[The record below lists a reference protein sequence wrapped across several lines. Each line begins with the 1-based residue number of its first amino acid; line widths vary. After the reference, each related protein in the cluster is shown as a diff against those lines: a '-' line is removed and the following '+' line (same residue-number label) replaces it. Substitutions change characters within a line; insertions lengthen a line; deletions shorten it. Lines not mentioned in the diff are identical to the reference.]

1 MSVVAGSPVV
11 RAGLRALLEEAP
23 GIEVVDA
30 VSSGDGD
37 HVRGDVIVMDG
48 AAEAP
53 SHLEMDGPA
62 VVLLTPDTDAA
73 RQSDLWPSR
82 LRAILPHNAPAAEI
96 VAAVQAVSAGFVLL
110 RPEEAART
118 FLPRTAAA
126 RGESLTP
133 RELEVLQM
141 IAAGESNKRIAW
153 RLGISEHTAKFH
165 VASILS
171 KLAAGSRAEAVT
183 VGIRRG
189 LIYL

>member
-1 MSVVAGSPVV
+1 VVAGSPVV
-11 RAGLRALLEEAP
+11 RAGLRALLKEAP
-23 GIEVVDA
+23 GIEVVDS
-30 VSSGDGD
+30 VSPGEAD
-37 HVRGDVIVMDG
+37 HVRGDLIVMDG
-48 AAEAP
+48 GADLA
-53 SHLEMDGPA
+53 SQLEMDGPG
-62 VVLLTPDTDAA
+62 VVLLTSDTDAA

-82 LRAILPHNAPAAEI
+82 LRAILPDNAPAAEI
-96 VAAVQAVSAGFVLL
+96 VAAVQAVAAGFVLL

-118 FLPRTAAA
+118 FLPRAAA
-126 RGESLTP
+126 AGGDSLTP

-153 RLGISEHTAKFH
+153 RLGISEHTVKFH

>member
-1 MSVVAGSPVV
+1 VVAGSPVV
-11 RAGLRALLEEAP
+11 RAGLRALLEDAP
-23 GIEVVDA
+23 GIEVVET
-30 VSSGDGD
+30 VSPGEAD
-37 HVRGDVIVMDG
+37 HVLGDVIVMDG
-48 AAEAP
+48 GAEAP
-53 SHLEMDGPA
+53 SLLEMDGPG
-62 VVLLTPDTDAA
+62 VVFLTPDTDAA
-73 RQSDLWPSR
+73 RQSDVWPSR
-82 LRAILPHNAPAAEI
+82 LRAILPHNAPAVEI
-96 VAAVQAVSAGFVLL
+96 VAAVQAVAAGFVLL

-118 FLPRTAAA
+118 FLPRATAGAD
-126 RGESLTP
+126 SLTP

-153 RLGISEHTAKFH
+153 RLGISEHTVKFH